1 MTGASR
7 APTYPRPPAGFS
19 TAHRRRSV
27 MAILD
32 LQTLELPETEAHPID
47 DTLASTSSLSVL
59 NCGTSTVSTLVC
71 L

>member
-1 MTGASR
+1 
-7 APTYPRPPAGFS
+7 
-19 TAHRRRSV
+19 

-32 LQTLELPETEAHPID
+32 LQMMDLPETEAAPID

-59 NCGTSTVSTLVC
+59 NCTVSTVSTIAC

>member
-1 MTGASR
+1 
-7 APTYPRPPAGFS
+7 
-19 TAHRRRSV
+19 

-32 LQTLELPETEAHPID
+32 LQTLEVPETQATPID

-59 NCGTSTVSTLVC
+59 NCGTSTLSTLIC

>member
-1 MTGASR
+1 
-7 APTYPRPPAGFS
+7 
-19 TAHRRRSV
+19 

-32 LQTLELPETEAHPID
+32 LQTLELAETETTAID

-59 NCGTSTVSTLVC
+59 NCTVSTVSTLLC